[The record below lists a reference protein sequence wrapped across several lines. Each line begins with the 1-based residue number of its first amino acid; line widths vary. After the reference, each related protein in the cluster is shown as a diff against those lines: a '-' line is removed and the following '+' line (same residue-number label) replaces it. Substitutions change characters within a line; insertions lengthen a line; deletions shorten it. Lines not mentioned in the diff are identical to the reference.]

1 MERTRDP
8 LKLYMQRTKYLYAIF
23 ISAGRRPILLAGSF
37 LQKPTNVGVEE
48 AMSWMPIEWARRA
61 TSREAKSPVSKIPT
75 GLRIAGTVLR
85 TIFIVAVLL
94 VTLRVSM
101 PQSET
106 FWTVYETPGDLIRLA
121 LGLAV
126 CVWLVAQLF
135 TVPKDAQAYRTWLY
149 LGLAAVPFA
158 LICVF
163 AVW

>member
-1 MERTRDP
+1 
-8 LKLYMQRTKYLYAIF
+8 
-23 ISAGRRPILLAGSF
+23 
-37 LQKPTNVGVEE
+37 
-48 AMSWMPIEWARRA
+48 MSWMPIEWSRRA
-61 TSREAKSPVSKIPT
+61 TPHDAELPTSKVPT
-75 GLRIAGTVLR
+75 SLRMAGTALR
-85 TIFIVAVLL
+85 TIFIVAVLV

-106 FWTVYETPGDLIRLA
+106 FWTAYETPGDLIRLA

-126 CVWLVAQLF
+126 CVWVVAQLF

-149 LGLAAVPFA
+149 LGLAAAPFA

>member
-1 MERTRDP
+1 
-8 LKLYMQRTKYLYAIF
+8 
-23 ISAGRRPILLAGSF
+23 
-37 LQKPTNVGVEE
+37 
-48 AMSWMPIEWARRA
+48 MSWMPIEWARRA
-61 TSREAKSPVSKIPT
+61 TSREAKSPVSKIPN
-75 GLRIAGTVLR
+75 GLRIAGTILR

-106 FWTVYETPGDLIRLA
+106 FWTAYETPGDLIRLA
-121 LGLAV
+121 LGLAI
-126 CVWLVAQLF
+126 CVWVVVQLF